1 MYTGISIALI
11 VFGLIWF
18 VLCLFPTLMI
28 AISMIGSPERYNN
41 VSIGWSTWL
50 SPLMIAGGIFLF
62 CFKHGM
68 V

>member
-50 SPLMIAGGIFLF
+50 QSFDGSRGHLPILL
-62 CFKHGM
+62 
-68 V
+68 